1 VFSLNR
7 RKLCI
12 IPVLL
17 YWPLIAL
24 LTSIPIPQL
33 VRRAGVS
40 DKVLHFLAFL
50 ILFFLFWFAVSPGRK
65 AKWNR
70 PAVWWVFFIVVVYG
84 AVNEWLQSYV
94 GRSADVMDFAANFL
108 GAVGGLILVTFL
120 ISWPAWL
127 VLTGISIFLLK
138 NITKVKLYD
147 LIPQTDAL
155 FHLLA
160 YAAFTFFW
168 LCNLHYLWR
177 LRAASFKWLIS
188 ALVLPCSFL
197 FAVEFYS
204 VISGKGVVLRDIILS
219 SAAIAVV
226 VGAVFLS
233 GLIREKY
240 NSPKRLSRSI

>member
-1 VFSLNR
+1 MFSLNR

-17 YWPLIAL
+17 YWPVLAL

-50 ILFFLFWFAVSPGRK
+50 ILFFLLWFAVSPAKK
-65 AKWNR
+65 AKWGK
-70 PAVWWVFFIVVVYG
+70 PAVWWVFFIVVIYG
-84 AVNEWLQSYV
+84 AVNERLQLYV
-94 GRSADVMDFAANFL
+94 GRSADVRDFAANFL
-108 GAVGGLILVTFL
+108 GAAGGLIFVTF
-120 ISWPAWL
+120 ISSWSAWL
-127 VLTGISIFLLK
+127 MLTGISIFLLK
-138 NITKVKLYD
+138 NITRVKLYD

-160 YAAFTFFW
+160 YAVFTLFW
-168 LCNLHYLWR
+168 LCNLYHLWR
-177 LRAASFKWLIS
+177 LRAPSLKWLIS
-188 ALVLPCSFL
+188 AMVLPCSFL

-226 VGAVFLS
+226 VGATFLS
-233 GLIREKY
+233 GLIRQNVYQKASK
-240 NSPKRLSRSI
+240 NLN